1 MGAGGERLWI
11 YRGFREPPE
20 SADGLAR
27 VRWFDGESVKRGWLC
42 LDRNNSDHRR
52 KLFQAITMEA
62 QEISRLLIETIA
74 ESLCVS
80 RETISLD
87 SRLTED
93 LNADSLDL
101 IDILANLDK
110 RFGVRIE
117 PDEAET
123 IQTVGEIFN
132 RLARV
137 MA

>member
-1 MGAGGERLWI
+1 
-11 YRGFREPPE
+11 
-20 SADGLAR
+20 
-27 VRWFDGESVKRGWLC
+27 
-42 LDRNNSDHRR
+42 
-52 KLFQAITMEA
+52 MEA

>member
-1 MGAGGERLWI
+1 
-11 YRGFREPPE
+11 
-20 SADGLAR
+20 
-27 VRWFDGESVKRGWLC
+27 
-42 LDRNNSDHRR
+42 
-52 KLFQAITMEA
+52 MEA

-87 SRLTED
+87 SRLVED

-101 IDILANLDK
+101 IDILVNLDK
-110 RFGVRIE
+110 RFGVRID

-123 IQTVGEIFN
+123 IETVGEIFN

>member
-1 MGAGGERLWI
+1 M
-11 YRGFREPPE
+11 
-20 SADGLAR
+20 
-27 VRWFDGESVKRGWLC
+27 
-42 LDRNNSDHRR
+42 
-52 KLFQAITMEA
+52 
-62 QEISRLLIETIA
+62 IETIA

-123 IQTVGEIFN
+123 IETVGEIFN